1 MSQKRSKLLPFVS
14 TVPPSYES
22 KEIQTFAICS
32 LTDAHI
38 EPLWT
43 LNVTMKRFL
52 LHQETKTVI
61 FSSNIGLEF
70 MALSKKV
77 LADGT
82 FKTALPPFFQF

>member
-14 TVPPSYES
+14 TL
-22 KEIQTFAICS
+22 

-61 FSSNIGLEF
+61 FSSNGLEF
-70 MALSKKV
+70 MALSKKA